1 VDLLTLRRTTLADVP
16 VLAES
21 VRQGFETYRAFA
33 PRGWTPPEEPIE
45 RARIAERLPLAD
57 TWCLLAHDGGVPA
70 GHVALIAARDRTD
83 HRAPVGG
90 LAHLWMLFVREPWW
104 GSGLAR
110 HLLALAVEEAEARG
124 YETMRLYTPARH
136 ARARAFYAREG
147 WTTSG
152 EATYDPMLALEL
164 VEYRRGLASPDP
176 G

>member
-1 VDLLTLRRTTLADVP
+1 VDLLTLRRSTLADAP
-16 VLAES
+16 VLAET
-21 VRQGFETYRAFA
+21 VRQGFETYTVFA

-45 RARIAERLPLAD
+45 RARIAERLPLTD
-57 TWCLLAHDGGVPA
+57 TWCLLAHDDGVPA
-70 GHVALIAARDRTD
+70 GHVALFAARCAEQ
-83 HRAPVGG
+83 RAPIAG

-110 HLLALAVEEAEARG
+110 RLLALAVAEAAARG
-124 YETMRLYTPARH
+124 YESMRLYTPARH

-164 VEYRRGLASPDP
+164 VEYRRVLGAPDS